1 MVICLNSSK
10 ENFSMSAKTIVNR
23 PIYLF
28 IAMLA
33 FIAAGA
39 VAGDHSSSG
48 FLTPAIEAKLE
59 KVTLSDGRKVMRWSS
74 PELNGKNYDAV
85 MVDRVVYYPA
95 PNPGPQVSS
104 SVLEQVADF
113 LTESMRKN
121 LGTAVKV
128 VDQAGP
134 RVLRVQPAITSV
146 VVEEEG
152 LSAKDI
158 VPVHLLFSAASAATG
173 KMDENVTVMAEFRV
187 TDSMTRD
194 YRAAVKMDI
203 KGEQLKGKDDQL
215 TLKDLQKSLDER
227 AAVGATEL
235 REALSR

>member
-1 MVICLNSSK
+1 MKTQTIISHAI
-10 ENFSMSAKTIVNR
+10 FSFFAV
-23 PIYLF
+23 
-28 IAMLA
+28 LA
-33 FIAAGA
+33 FTGAGA
-39 VAGDHSSSG
+39 VADEQSSSG

-85 MVDRVVYYPA
+85 MVDRVVFYPA

-113 LTESMRKN
+113 LTESLRTH
-121 LGTAVKV
+121 LGDAVKV

-134 RVLRVQPAITSV
+134 RVLRMQPAITAV

-215 TLKDLQKSLDER
+215 ALKDLQKALDKR

-235 REALSR
+235 REALSK

>member
-1 MVICLNSSK
+1 MR
-10 ENFSMSAKTIVNR
+10 AQTIVNR
-23 PIYLF
+23 SIYLF

-39 VAGDHSSSG
+39 AAGDQPSSG
-48 FLTPAIEAKLE
+48 FLAPAVEAKLA

-85 MVDRVVYYPA
+85 MVDRVVFYPA

-104 SVLEQVADF
+104 SVLEQTADY
-113 LTESMRKN
+113 LTESLRKH
-121 LGTAVKV
+121 LGSSLKV

-134 RVLRVQPAITSV
+134 RVLRLQPAITAV
-146 VVEEEG
+146 AVEEEG

-173 KMDENVTVMAEFRV
+173 NMDENVSVMAEFRV

-227 AAVGATEL
+227 AATGAKEL
-235 REALSR
+235 REALSK